1 MTKKHVIALGNFDG
15 VHIGHQKLLETT
27 VTESIKL
34 NAVPAV
40 WSLKYENRQYITTIP
55 EKVELLK
62 SFGIQ
67 TAIFEEF
74 KNVCEYSPERFVK
87 EILIDKFNCVTAVCG
102 FNFRFGQNRSG
113 TADTLRSLINCIIIS
128 PVTYNDEI
136 ISSTLIRSVIT
147 NGDMEHVREILGHPY
162 SVKNTV
168 IAGKRL
174 GHKIGVPTANQTFP
188 EGQIIP
194 AYGVYC
200 TRCTIDNITYD
211 CVTNVGVKPTVAIL
225 NQVICETHIIG
236 YNGILY
242 DSVLKIDFYK
252 YLRSEKKFDS
262 LDELKQAI
270 DCDIKKAEEYFKND

>member
-1 MTKKHVIALGNFDG
+1 MVKKHVIALGNFDG

-27 VTESIKL
+27 ISESIKL
-34 NAVPAV
+34 NAIPAV

-55 EKVELLK
+55 EKVELFK

-74 KNVCEYSPERFVK
+74 NNIREYSPERFVK
-87 EILIDKFNCVTAVCG
+87 EILIDKYNCVTAVCG
-102 FNFRFGQNRSG
+102 FNFRFGHNVSG
-113 TADTLRSLINCIIIS
+113 TAETLRRLINCVIVP
-128 PVTYNDEI
+128 PVTYNNEI
-136 ISSTLIRSVIT
+136 ISSTLIRELIAD
-147 NGDMEHVREILGHPY
+147 GDMEHVRKILGHPY

-174 GHKIGVPTANQTFP
+174 GHKIGTPTVNQKFP

-200 TRCTIDNITYD
+200 TRCTIDNVIYD
-211 CVTNVGVKPTVAIL
+211 CVTNVGVKPTVNISD
-225 NQVICETHIIG
+225 QVICETHIIG
-236 YNGILY
+236 YNDDLY
-242 DSVLKIDFYK
+242 GEKLKIDFYK

-262 LDELKQAI
+262 LDELKRAI
-270 DCDIKKAEEYFKND
+270 DSDIKKSEEYFKNE